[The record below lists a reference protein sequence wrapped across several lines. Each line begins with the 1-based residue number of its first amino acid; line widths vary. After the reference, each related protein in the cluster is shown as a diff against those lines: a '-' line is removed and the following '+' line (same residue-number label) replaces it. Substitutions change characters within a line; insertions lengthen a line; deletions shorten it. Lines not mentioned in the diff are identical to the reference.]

1 MPADRRRHSVTTMPA
16 TRPSDES
23 SGSGIGSKPAKH
35 VAIHK
40 ATSVPTSIITLPM
53 QCKEVIHYSSLLDP
67 QTNATTGWS
76 VKSPSGNLLGPNG
89 FFNHPHRPLSLRE
102 RRERVLAGLE
112 KAQVEAIEEEASVSP
127 EASSPQCKKGRK
139 WSCFG

>member
-1 MPADRRRHSVTTMPA
+1 MTTMSA
-16 TRPSDES
+16 TRRSDGD

-40 ATSVPTSIITLPM
+40 TTSMPTSIITLPM
-53 QCKEVIHYSSLLDP
+53 QCKEIIHYSSLLDP
-67 QTNATTGWS
+67 QTNANMGWS

-112 KAQVEAIEEEASVSP
+112 KVQVEAIEEEGSASPV
-127 EASSPQCKKGRK
+127 ASSTLRKKGSK